1 MRPEPPRLS
10 ARVGEKSG
18 HSELSLTSA
27 SDRRGGPR
35 LSPKTFA
42 RPQTVVRTGR
52 RVSHAGCARL
62 RRSNQRM
69 ELMALWATA
78 HPPTR

>member
-1 MRPEPPRLS
+1 MIGGNEKGPFWISRPNHLLQTDADFARLS
-10 ARVGEKSG
+10 
-18 HSELSLTSA
+18 
-27 SDRRGGPR
+27 
-35 LSPKTFA
+35 KTFA

-69 ELMALWATA
+69 EPMALRATA
-78 HPPTR
+78 HPPPR